1 LRPQHRLIKQN
12 YARYKKILQGD
23 YYMYQE
29 IGVDNKGGM
38 VDDFLKVI
46 FFWGF
51 LQNKSYTFQ
60 VRTFNYVGVT
70 TKKH

>member
-1 LRPQHRLIKQN
+1 
-12 YARYKKILQGD
+12 
-23 YYMYQE
+23 MYQE